1 MLSHLRTMQNVVVNT
16 ADVHPFTVTNIKEI
30 EMSRLSSFSETQ
42 RLFSDNSSL
51 KAISVVQRSYDVVLR
66 YFWFVISFLH
76 DPRWVYGNS
85 AFPMYLWETYILFL
99 EMCVQNRG
107 PFRSVFNTR
116 HLIINHHQDSQ
127 FDIWVEDFPFIF
139 VPYLLRVLST
149 LLIVE
154 IYSSCSSDCWAS
166 DFEVEIGR
174 SSIPHFPLKGTF
186 FFLFFPLSW
195 QMFHISP
202 RKEKDQFSVGLVT
215 ERNQKVWGSNAHVLS
230 FCQSFFFMLFSF
242 FGFVLFYFWFCF
254 SLFQVAVTI

>member
-1 MLSHLRTMQNVVVNT
+1 MLSHLRTMQNIVVNT

-42 RLFSDNSSL
+42 KLFSDNSSL

-66 YFWFVISFLH
+66 YVWFVISFLH
-76 DPRWVYGNS
+76 DPRWVYDNS

-107 PFRSVFNTR
+107 PFLSVFNTR

-139 VPYLLRVLST
+139 VLYLLRVLST

-186 FFLFFPLSW
+186 F
-195 QMFHISP
+195 
-202 RKEKDQFSVGLVT
+202 
-215 ERNQKVWGSNAHVLS
+215 LS
-230 FCQSFFFMLFSF
+230 FSHFRDK
-242 FGFVLFYFWFCF
+242 CF
-254 SLFQVAVTI
+254 TSLPVRRKISSL

>member
-76 DPRWVYGNS
+76 DPRWVYDNS

-116 HLIINHHQDSQ
+116 LWSLTIIKILNSTSEWKISHS
-127 FDIWVEDFPFIF
+127 FLFYT
-139 VPYLLRVLST
+139 YLG
-149 LLIVE
+149 
-154 IYSSCSSDCWAS
+154 C
-166 DFEVEIGR
+166 
-174 SSIPHFPLKGTF
+174 FPLCW
-186 FFLFFPLSW
+186 S
-195 QMFHISP
+195 
-202 RKEKDQFSVGLVT
+202 
-215 ERNQKVWGSNAHVLS
+215 
-230 FCQSFFFMLFSF
+230 
-242 FGFVLFYFWFCF
+242 
-254 SLFQVAVTI
+254 

>member
-1 MLSHLRTMQNVVVNT
+1 MLSHLRTMQNMVVNT

-66 YFWFVISFLH
+66 YFWFVISLLH
-76 DPRWVYGNS
+76 DPRWVYGKS

-99 EMCVQNRG
+99 EMCIQNRG

-139 VPYLLRVLST
+139 VLYLLRVLST

-186 FFLFFPLSW
+186 FFSFSHFRDKCFTSLPVRRK
-195 QMFHISP
+195 IS
-202 RKEKDQFSVGLVT
+202 
-215 ERNQKVWGSNAHVLS
+215 
-230 FCQSFFFMLFSF
+230 
-242 FGFVLFYFWFCF
+242 
-254 SLFQVAVTI
+254 SL

>member
-42 RLFSDNSSL
+42 RSFSDNSSL
-51 KAISVVQRSYDVVLR
+51 KTISVVQRSYDVVLR

-76 DPRWVYGNS
+76 DPRWVYDNS
-85 AFPMYLWETYILFL
+85 AFTMYLWETYILFL

-149 LLIVE
+149 MLIVE

-166 DFEVEIGR
+166 DVEVEIGR
-174 SSIPHFPLKGTF
+174 SSIPHFPLAERDL

-195 QMFHISP
+195 QMFRISP

-215 ERNQKVWGSNAHVLS
+215 ERNKKVWGPNAHVLS

-242 FGFVLFYFWFCF
+242 FGFVFPYFRLQWL
-254 SLFQVAVTI
+254 SR

>member
-1 MLSHLRTMQNVVVNT
+1 MLSHLRTMQNIVVNT

-107 PFRSVFNTR
+107 PLRSVFNTR

-154 IYSSCSSDCWAS
+154 IYSSCSSDYGAS

-202 RKEKDQFSVGLVT
+202 RKEKDQFSAGLVT
-215 ERNQKVWGSNAHVLS
+215 ERNQKVGGSNAHVLS

-254 SLFQVAVTI
+254 SFFQVAVTI